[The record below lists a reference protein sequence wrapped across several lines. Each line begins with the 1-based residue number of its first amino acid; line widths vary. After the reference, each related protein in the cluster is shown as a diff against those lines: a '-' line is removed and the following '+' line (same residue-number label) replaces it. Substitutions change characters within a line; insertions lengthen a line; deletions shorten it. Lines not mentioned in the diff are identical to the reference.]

1 MKAKLFFSSVLFLLS
16 ASLVGVS
23 PIYAQGPFS
32 KGETVEFFVKP
43 GEWMR
48 GKVLAVG
55 AGGYRIQAEGL
66 PNTYQ
71 VPLSSARVAP
81 PVKNNGQTDIQV
93 GDYVE
98 VMAERGGK
106 TKQWV
111 IGRVVEIKGVR
122 YKVEYGGKY
131 NSAWYELNQFRSLA
145 QEQQMAQNQALGKDF
160 YQDLLPY
167 RQTLATWL
175 AKANPQEVWGDP
187 RKTVN
192 NLADLR
198 QAREEL
204 NKAAQIVAQ
213 KYPQIENPP
222 PNQMG
227 GSLLSA
233 PGTVRKMLEAREVVT
248 DQFEHGLLMQ
258 QGKLFLETPGRLNDV
273 LLGQPLMNGNQ
284 KLTWDPYLAC
294 NTVPQLKQLLEKNLA
309 GYIRD
314 FGLNAQP
321 SDYLPN
327 FDQVVA
333 QRQAKVQTRLSY
345 PFSQTYKYH
354 LPAAEAKVKQDLK
367 GSALKMGFSSNQWEV
382 VMSGG
387 VPKGR
392 KRTGAAM
399 WKATNTSCN
408 LCAWDRFN
416 YWEDYLG
423 GGRYG
428 NGKIMW
434 EISSELIQC
443 QR

>member
-1 MKAKLFFSSVLFLLS
+1 MNLKRFLPGVLFLLS
-16 ASLVGVS
+16 ASLVAVS
-23 PIYAQGPFS
+23 PLYAQGPFA

-55 AGGYRIQAEGL
+55 SNAYRIQMEGM

-71 VPLSSARVAP
+71 VPMSSVRVAP
-81 PVKNNGQTDIQV
+81 PVKNKGETDIQV

-98 VMAERGGK
+98 V
-106 TKQWV
+106 TSSPSSKQWL
-111 IGRVVEIKGVR
+111 IGRVVEIKGSR

-131 NSAWYELNQFRSLA
+131 NSGWYELKDFRNLGL
-145 QEQQMAQNQALGKDF
+145 EQQQAQNQALGKDF

-187 RKTVN
+187 RKNVN

-198 QAREEL
+198 QAKQEL
-204 NKAAQIVAQ
+204 DKAAQLVAQ

-233 PGTVRKMLEAREVVT
+233 PGTVRKMLEQREAVT
-248 DQFEHGLLMQ
+248 DQFEDGFLQQ
-258 QGKLFLETPGRLNDV
+258 QGKSFLETPGRLNDV
-273 LLGQPLMNGNQ
+273 LAGTPLMNGNQ

-309 GYIRD
+309 GYIRE
-314 FGLNAQP
+314 FGLKTQP

-327 FDQVVA
+327 FDQVAA
-333 QRQAKVQTRLSY
+333 QRQAKVQARLSY
-345 PFSQTYKYH
+345 PFSQTFKYH